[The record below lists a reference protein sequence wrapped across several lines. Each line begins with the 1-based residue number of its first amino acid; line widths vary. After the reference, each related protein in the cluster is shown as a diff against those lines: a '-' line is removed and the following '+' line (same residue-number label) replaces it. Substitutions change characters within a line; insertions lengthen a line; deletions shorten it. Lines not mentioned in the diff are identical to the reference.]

1 MYPTFAYPQCFR
13 VRQARRGAG
22 RAMRRGGVLSL
33 SIVGAAAE
41 TGLRGSVR
49 HAAGPYALAT
59 PFAFSYVRK
68 PPRPSMPASSVM
80 SALRSRSGGVGM
92 PAAADPHASKIG
104 RAHV

>member
-1 MYPTFAYPQCFR
+1 
-13 VRQARRGAG
+13 
-22 RAMRRGGVLSL
+22 MRREGVRSL

-80 SALRSRSGGVGM
+80 SALRSGSGGGGRRGGGVG
-92 PAAADPHASKIG
+92 AAGAWVFRGVRGDGADEAKGGG
-104 RAHV
+104 RVSGPSR